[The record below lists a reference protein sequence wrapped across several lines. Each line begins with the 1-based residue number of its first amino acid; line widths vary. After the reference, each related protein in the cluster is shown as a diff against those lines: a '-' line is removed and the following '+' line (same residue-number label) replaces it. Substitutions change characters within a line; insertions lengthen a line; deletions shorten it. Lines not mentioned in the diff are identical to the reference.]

1 MSDERTM
8 TKKCLR
14 CAAAIERCA
23 FCDEPDCAAITCY
36 RCVMLAF
43 LDRLRPRSTTS
54 SAACI

>member
-8 TKKCLR
+8 TKQCLR